1 MCLLTKII
9 VIVFLVSVVSGC
21 AMNDYNKQP
30 DTTSNRIIE
39 EPYDLNFTEPSQP
52 REELIPTYIRI
63 TADETQRMMSE
74 LTDYILLDVRTD
86 EEFKESRIDGAILI
100 PDYELASRAETE
112 LPNKDMFI
120 FIYCRSG
127 RRSANAAQELI
138 AMGYTNVYDFGG
150 IIDWHYETV
159 SG

>member
-1 MCLLTKII
+1 MIQNIIFANDVEYATKIYKWVFETEKCYDCDI
-9 VIVFLVSVVSGC
+9 VGVFNAVRKL
-21 AMNDYNKQP
+21 
-30 DTTSNRIIE
+30 
-39 EPYDLNFTEPSQP
+39 
-52 REELIPTYIRI
+52 
-63 TADETQRMMSE
+63 DETQRMMRE

-112 LPNKDMFI
+112 LPNKDMLI
-120 FIYCRSG
+120 LIYCRSG
-127 RRSANAAQELI
+127 RRSANTAQELI